1 MADVASFEPI
11 TGLTYGEIELGMSA
25 SLENTVTE
33 TDIVAFAQI
42 TGDHNPVHLDAAYAA
57 GTPFKGRISHGMLT
71 ASYVS
76 AVFGMKLPG
85 PGAIYISQSLNFK
98 RPVKIGDTITARVTL
113 KELNGEKRR
122 ARFDCV
128 CENQD
133 GKAVLDGEAELMVPS
148 RPKS

>member
-1 MADVASFEPI
+1 MAQDQPKSYYFED
-11 TGLTYGEIELGMSA
+11 LELGMEG
-25 SLENTVTE
+25 SLTKPVTE
-33 TDIVAFAQI
+33 ADIMTFANVS
-42 TGDHNPVHLDAAYAA
+42 GDANPVHVDADYAA
-57 GTPFKGRISHGMLT
+57 GTMFKERISHGMLT

-113 KELNGEKRR
+113 KELSGEKRR

-148 RPKS
+148 RPKT